1 MTASLLIFISL
12 VSGVE
17 DSVGF
22 LGSVP
27 IDDTL
32 VGVCSVLLGFFA
44 PQASTNTA
52 AAAIVPTSPRTFKK
66 PLLDV
71 VAFSNEPLGLGFS

>member
-27 IDDTL
+27 IDDT
-32 VGVCSVLLGFFA
+32 GVVCFASGTFFA
-44 PQASTNTA
+44 LQASTNTA
-52 AAAIVPTSPRTFKK
+52 AAAIVPTSPRTFMAL
-66 PLLDV
+66 LLDNI
-71 VAFSNEPLGLGFS
+71 FSEPLGLGFS